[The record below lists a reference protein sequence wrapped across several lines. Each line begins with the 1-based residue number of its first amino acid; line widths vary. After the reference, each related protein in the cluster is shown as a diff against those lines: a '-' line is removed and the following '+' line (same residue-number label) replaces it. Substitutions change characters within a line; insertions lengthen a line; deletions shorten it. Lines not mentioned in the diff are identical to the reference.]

1 MFCAVIFDWDGTL
14 TDSKNAVVAS
24 FQKVFKESNIVVS
37 NEFIEKRIGIGSRNL
52 IIEALKASNVPFDD
66 KLLNTLLSRKIEAE
80 IELTPMVNLFD
91 GALELLESVHDKM
104 KTALASMNNRAVI
117 ERLLDEKGIKGY
129 FDIILAAE
137 DVMKAKPDPEIF
149 LRAALELDCPPEKCV
164 IMEDSIFG
172 VKSAKAARMKCI
184 AIPSGAYSEEELRQ
198 QEPDLVVNSLKERR
212 EILAFILG

>member
-1 MFCAVIFDWDGTL
+1 
-14 TDSKNAVVAS
+14 
-24 FQKVFKESNIVVS
+24 
-37 NEFIEKRIGIGSRNL
+37 
-52 IIEALKASNVPFDD
+52 
-66 KLLNTLLSRKIEAE
+66 
-80 IELTPMVNLFD
+80 MVNLFD
-91 GALELLESVHDKM
+91 GAIELLDSVRDKM

-137 DVMKAKPDPEIF
+137 DVVKAKPDPEIF
-149 LRAALELDCPPEKCV
+149 LRAALGLSCPPEKCV

-198 QEPDLVVNSLKERR
+198 QEPDLVVNSLKDRM